1 MLVGSSASLRS
12 IDAPAGLREP
22 TAMMVLLLLS
32 ASVLAV
38 LVSRWFVLMALIVG
52 AAFRA
57 RGTAHPLPSKPTD
70 STRFLFVI
78 PAHNEAAVV
87 AITVRSCLGVAY
99 NSANFQVL
107 VIADNCSDETAA
119 LAEAAGALVLVRTD
133 LARKSKG
140 FALEDFFA
148 QVATLPGVHAP
159 EAFVL
164 VDADTSVAP
173 DLLRAFDQS
182 IQRGDNFVQGYYTV
196 RNADVSW
203 RTRLMTYAFSLANG
217 VWLAGLDRLGL
228 SVGLKGNGMCFR
240 AAALERFPW
249 QAYGLVED
257 MEFAWKL
264 RLGGERVRF
273 QPLARVYGEMV
284 SRGGAGAASQRRRW
298 ESGRQALRSSFGP
311 AIWRATPLSWLQKVA
326 YQTELRFPP
335 LGRLVVSLGFVSI
348 LAGAGGFVAANPRGW
363 IPLLIL
369 LALDWVIFLAYAL
382 SPILIVD
389 LPIQFLGA
397 LLYVPYYVVWKL
409 TIGLLKAPQQWVRTP
424 REAAAPSPPLSS
436 QKPGNM

>member
-1 MLVGSSASLRS
+1 
-12 IDAPAGLREP
+12 
-22 TAMMVLLLLS
+22 MMVLLLIS
-32 ASVLAV
+32 ASVLAA
-38 LVSRWFVLMALIVG
+38 LVSRWFVLLALIVG

-57 RGTAHPLPSKPTD
+57 RGTARPLPSAPTD

-87 AITVRSCLGVAY
+87 AITVRSCREVAY
-99 NSANFQVL
+99 NPTRFQVL
-107 VIADNCSDETAA
+107 VIADNCSDDTAA

-148 QVATLPGVHAP
+148 RVATLPEVRSP

-182 IQRGDNFVQGYYTV
+182 ILQGDNFVQGYYTV

-264 RLGGERVRF
+264 RMGGERVRF

-311 AIWRATPLSWLQKVA
+311 AIWRAASLSWLQKIA

-335 LGRLVVSLGFVSI
+335 LGRLVVSLAFVSI
-348 LAGAGGFVAANPRGW
+348 LTGAGFLAAGNPRGW
-363 IPLLIL
+363 IPLLIFL
-369 LALDWVIFLAYAL
+369 TFDWMVFLAYAL
-382 SPILIVD
+382 SPVLIVD
-389 LPIQFLGA
+389 LPIRFLGA
-397 LLYVPYYVVWKL
+397 LLHLPYYLVWKL

-424 REAAAPSPPLSS
+424 REVAAASPLLAPRE
-436 QKPGNM
+436 PGKV